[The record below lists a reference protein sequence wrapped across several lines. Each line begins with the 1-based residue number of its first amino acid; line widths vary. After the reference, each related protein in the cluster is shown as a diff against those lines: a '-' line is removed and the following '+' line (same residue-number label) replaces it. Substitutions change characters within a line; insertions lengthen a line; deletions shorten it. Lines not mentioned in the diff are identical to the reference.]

1 MREKRKGGLRD
12 NIEQYHALKRVE
24 KRLPVV
30 LCMEVGKTEICE
42 VKNKAGVVEGDAED
56 EVRISYRY
64 VVIGDNKKTDGL
76 GESEGNENGN
86 GP

>member
-1 MREKRKGGLRD
+1 
-12 NIEQYHALKRVE
+12 
-24 KRLPVV
+24 
-30 LCMEVGKTEICE
+30 MEVGKTEICE